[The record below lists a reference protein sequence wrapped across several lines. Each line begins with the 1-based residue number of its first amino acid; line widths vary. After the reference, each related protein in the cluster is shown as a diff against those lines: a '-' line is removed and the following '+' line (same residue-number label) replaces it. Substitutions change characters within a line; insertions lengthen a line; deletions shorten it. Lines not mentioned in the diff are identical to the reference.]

1 MVKVIIKKFMFLYGK
16 VIIDK
21 WDRNYFKLFKK
32 NEHLFGYNYKRRNFM
47 KHKYVEDNFM

>member
-21 WDRNYFKLFKK
+21 RDRNYFKLFQKMNIFLVTITK
-32 NEHLFGYNYKRRNFM
+32 EEIL
-47 KHKYVEDNFM
+47 